1 MQQELD
7 TWDNGSS
14 PASASKVGQDSF
26 EITSSPEK
34 VVLQSSIARTSETF
48 SDGQF
53 VIEPTPTPAPV
64 SEVSLSIN
72 LSFATPELRQ
82 LIEELEGATGNQ
94 RKEILLQRLASNKVL
109 ALEYKQ
115 YLQARQKV
123 DASKFERVTAVGNRA
138 ISAATDRFS
147 ENIRRIVGGEK

>member
-7 TWDNGSS
+7 TWDNGSL

-26 EITSSPEK
+26 EITPSPAKVSSNG
-34 VVLQSSIARTSETF
+34 SIARTSDAF

-72 LSFATPELRQ
+72 LSFASPELRQ
-82 LIEELEGATGNQ
+82 LIDELEGAMGNQ
-94 RKEILLQRLASNKVL
+94 RKDILLKRLSSNKVL
-109 ALEYKQ
+109 ALEYQQ

-123 DASKFERVTAVGNRA
+123 DANKFARVTAVGNKA
-138 ISAATDRFS
+138 ISAATAQFS
-147 ENIRRIVGGEK
+147 ENIRKIVGGEK